1 MVREIIN
8 RDLQV
13 RINGRDQG
21 RMEGRRLQAVETR
34 PGVKD
39 SGGGVISSF
48 KFERQDRVIEMPE
61 VEMRDDPII

>member
-1 MVREIIN
+1 M
-8 RDLQV
+8 
-13 RINGRDQG
+13 
-21 RMEGRRLQAVETR
+21 QAVETR